1 MKINLE
7 NINEAYSALSSYCG
21 TNPYLQRL
29 KGIAKHDALND
40 FNIEYVLMNKDKEP
54 LFYNKVIKISKW
66 YGEKLKDEFEL
77 EFVPE
82 KLYVGHILGETE
94 NTYHMCIMY
103 RRSQP
108 SLIEKFIPKS
118 AILAP
123 LFVEDFHQINVD
135 FDKYNQLGG
144 IQIKEHQK
152 NAIKFLLS
160 RKKGIVSL
168 DMGMGK
174 EIDVNTMLPTPNGF
188 RRAETMQVGDYLFSS
203 YGQPTKITG
212 RYPQGIKDIYEITFN
227 DGIKV
232 NCGLEHLW
240 IAKRDT
246 RTHWEVVSL
255 KDILKSGIH
264 PKNNPKKNCWRIP
277 ICRPVEYDE
286 RKYLFPP
293 FAMGKLIDSNENVAD
308 EIEWEKRRIPEV
320 YLCGSIQQRLELLSG
335 ILDGKSTICKN
346 AFIKYQTKSNN
357 IAHDIRTLVTSLG
370 GVAMI
375 DKIDNAIEISIMTM
389 FNPFADEEKNKEYNE
404 IAEKAK
410 PFARYITDVKL
421 VRESNAI
428 CFSVDS
434 EDQSFLTENYVVT
447 HNTVCSIVASIEGK
461 YNKILVICPAS
472 LKTNW
477 KREIERFVPSDDITI
492 VEGSKWKENKYT
504 IINYDILKN
513 FYVVPKINKKIK
525 TKIYTD
531 DGKIEWKTV
540 EKEVKTEK
548 SEIVEQSLDNSQLF
562 QSKFDLVIID
572 EAHRLSNN
580 SSGMYEI
587 VSDLIKRSQP
597 DGIFELT
604 GTMVKNNPINLF
616 NILKLINAEV
626 TKDWVSYVKTYCDGR
641 QIIPNRKERDYFTN
655 QFLAAV
661 NKESWSQL
669 TKQEKDDLNEFLDK
683 NCKKIWLTSGA
694 SNLDELAERIKH
706 LYYRETS
713 EESLKA
719 IKTETK
725 VINYELSP
733 QERVDYENAW
743 NDFILNHEEKDITKL
758 IQNHKLIEGSVFRQ
772 ILADLMVK
780 NTIKIAEDE
789 IKNGRKVVIFC
800 CFDKELYT
808 LKDYFGDMCVVYN
821 GKMTPKAKDK
831 AYYKFKTDENCK
843 VFIGNLQ
850 SASVGLNLNEASV
863 VIFNNISFIAAENK
877 QAEYRILRIGQDK
890 DCKIYYQKFND
901 TYMDRMFEILAVK
914 NEIAEN
920 TILAEDKK

>member
-1 MKINLE
+1 MTDSILKVNK
-7 NINEAYSALSSYCG
+7 AYDILKSYNG
-21 TNPYLQRL
+21 ANPLIKQLKRKTKTPLTNFEVEY
-29 KGIAKHDALND
+29 ILNSY
-40 FNIEYVLMNKDKEP
+40 EKDP
-54 LFYNKVIKISKW
+54 IFYNKTVKIAKW
-66 YGEKLKDEFEL
+66 YGEKLKNEYNI

-82 KLYVGHILGETE
+82 KLYIGYVFGETE
-94 NTYHMCIMY
+94 NTYHMSILY

-108 SLIEKFIPKS
+108 EILQLFVPKT

-123 LFVEDFHQINVD
+123 LFVEDFKSLDVD
-135 FDKYNQLGG
+135 FKKYDEMGK
-144 IQIKEHQK
+144 ITIKEHQK

-174 EIDVNTMLPTPNGF
+174 EIDANTMLPTPNGF
-188 RRAETMQVGDYLFSS
+188 RRADTLQVGDYMFSS
-203 YGQPTKITG
+203 YGLPTKIIG

-227 DGIKV
+227 DGLKV

-246 RTHWEVVSL
+246 RKNWEVISL

-264 PKNNPKKNCWRIP
+264 PKNNPNKNCWRIP
-277 ICRPVEYDE
+277 MCRPAEYEE

-308 EIEWEKRRIPEV
+308 EASWEKRRIPEV
-320 YLCGSIQQRLELLSG
+320 YLCGSVQQRLELLAG
-335 ILDGKSTICKN
+335 ILDGKATFNKK
-346 AFIKYQTKSNN
+346 AFIKYETKSKN
-357 IAHDIRTLVTSLG
+357 IAHDIRMLVNSLG
-370 GVAMI
+370 GIAMLENKE
-375 DKIDNAIEISIMTM
+375 DCVEINLMTM
-389 FNPFADEEKNKEYNE
+389 FNPFADEQKNKEYDE
-404 IAEKAK
+404 IAQKAK
-410 PFARYITDVKL
+410 PFDRYITDVRL

-513 FYVVPKINKKIK
+513 FYVVPKVNKKFK
-525 TKIYTD
+525 TKVYTE
-531 DGKIEWKTV
+531 DGKVEWKTV
-540 EKEVKTEK
+540 EKIVKTEK
-548 SEIVEQSLDNSQLF
+548 SEIVEESLDNSQLF
-562 QSKFDLVIID
+562 QSKFDLIIID

-587 VSDLIKRSQP
+587 VSDLLKRSKP
-597 DGIFELT
+597 DGVFELT
-604 GTMVKNNPINLF
+604 GTMVKNNPINLY
-616 NILKLINAEV
+616 NILKLIDADV
-626 TKDWVSYVKTYCDGR
+626 TKDWINYVKTYCDGK
-641 QIIPNRKERDYFTN
+641 QIIPNKNERDYFTK
-655 QFLAAV
+655 QFLKSV
-661 NKESWSQL
+661 QKDSWYDL
-669 TKQEKDDLNEFLDK
+669 TIKEKDDLDKYLDK
-683 NCKKIWLTSGA
+683 NCKKIWLTNGA

-713 EESLKA
+713 ENTLKS
-719 IKTETK
+719 IRTERK
-725 VINYELSP
+725 VIEYELSQ

-743 NDFILNHEEKDITKL
+743 NDFILHNEEKDITKL
-758 IQNHKLIEGSVFRQ
+758 IQNHKLIESSIFRQ
-772 ILADLMVK
+772 LLADLMVK
-780 NTIKIAEDE
+780 NTIKITEQE
-789 IKNGRKVVIFC
+789 LNEGRKVVIFC

-808 LKDYFGDMCVVYN
+808 LQEHFKDKCVVYN
-821 GKMTPKAKDK
+821 GKMTPKKKDE
-831 AYYKFKTDENCK
+831 AYNKFKTDPNCT
-843 VFIGNLQ
+843 VLIGNLQ

-890 DCKIYYQKFND
+890 DCKIYYQKFKD